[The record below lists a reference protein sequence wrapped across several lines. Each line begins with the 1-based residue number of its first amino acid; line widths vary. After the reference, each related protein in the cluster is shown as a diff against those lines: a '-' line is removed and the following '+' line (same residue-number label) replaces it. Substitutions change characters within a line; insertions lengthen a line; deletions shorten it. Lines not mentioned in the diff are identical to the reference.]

1 MRFTR
6 FNVRRYRAF
15 DAEVTVPLTDFT
27 VLVGPN
33 NLGKSTIL
41 RALNVFFGSFQR
53 KRMMTSSRYERPDRY
68 DVEHDY
74 PKKYEG
80 RRGRRWP
87 TRMVADIEFTE
98 QERDSYEELHGHVL
112 PANVTV
118 AIQYDVGEG
127 GIIRVAPSSQQLQ
140 NTEDLIAFLSWFSE
154 NFRYVYIP
162 ATRNIVDFRRS
173 VFSEIVAGAIRS
185 TRQSR
190 RRVDALEKFYSDIRN
205 SVQKVAETLSGQ
217 LRGYLPN
224 IETLEFIIDELDLL
238 RFVSV
243 RDVEI
248 DDGAKTSL
256 SQKGDGFKSLFALSM
271 LQFIAQQRYGA
282 NLIFGI
288 EEPESHL
295 HSSAIY
301 SVKASLRELSRD
313 FQVLIT
319 THSPILIQRD
329 SIRDNIV
336 VDQLPGEDFT
346 CSARPARTL
355 SQIRNSLGIR
365 PQDNLTSAAVV
376 VVVEGATEEN
386 CLAALMTH
394 VNPELSEPVAGGQV
408 RVQSAGGVTKI
419 VTSLRALARD
429 AASCVVVVDSDDE
442 GLREKDKILQSG
454 LISRSDL
461 FQVPG
466 RQGCR
471 ETEFEDVFDPEIYIG
486 EVARACG
493 IQVGINDF
501 QQARVQSGNQM
512 SRMAKWSDVM
522 SSLADAH
529 GKDWQDIVDEAKT
542 VFGRAIASNT
552 ERIPTRSLPF
562 VRSLAAQVLGYLRE
576 Q

>member
-1 MRFTR
+1 MRFNK

-15 DAEVTVPLTDFT
+15 DAEVNVPLSDFT

-41 RALNVFFGSFQR
+41 RALNVFFGSLHR
-53 KRMMTSSRYERPDRY
+53 RRIPPSRYERPDRY
-68 DVEHDY
+68 SIEDDY

-87 TRMVADIEFTE
+87 TRMVAEIEFTE
-98 QERDSYEELHGHVL
+98 QERDSYGERHANEL
-112 PANVTV
+112 PANVSV
-118 AIQYDVGEG
+118 AVQYDLGEA
-127 GIIRVAPSSQQLQ
+127 GIIGITPSSPQFQ
-140 NTEDLIAFLSWFSE
+140 NREILLTFLRWFSE

-162 ATRNIVDFRRS
+162 ATRNIADFRRS

-190 RRVDALEKFYSDIRN
+190 RRVDALERFYSDIRN
-205 SVQKVAETLSGQ
+205 SVQQVAEALSGQ
-217 LRGYLPN
+217 LRAYLPN
-224 IETLEFIIDELDLL
+224 IETLEFVIDELDLL

-243 RDVEI
+243 SDVEI
-248 DDGAKTSL
+248 DDGAKTSI

-301 SVKASLRELSRD
+301 SVKASLRELSKD

-336 VDQLPGEDFT
+336 VDQLLGEDFA
-346 CSARPARTL
+346 CSARVARTL
-355 SQIRNSLGIR
+355 TQIRNSLGIR

-376 VVVEGATEEN
+376 VIVEGATEEN
-386 CLAALMTH
+386 CLAALMAH
-394 VNPELSEPVAGGQV
+394 VNPELLEPVASGQV
-408 RVQSAGGVTKI
+408 RVQGAGGVTKI

-429 AASCVVVVDSDDE
+429 AASCVVLVDSDAE
-442 GLREKDKILQSG
+442 GLRERETILQSG
-454 LISRSDL
+454 LISRSDF
-461 FQVPG
+461 FQVPV
-466 RQGCR
+466 RQGCA
-471 ETEFEDVFDPEIYIG
+471 ETEFEDVFDPDIYIG

-493 IQVGINDF
+493 IQADSNDF
-501 QQARVQSGNQM
+501 LQAQIQSGNQM
-512 SRMAKWSDVM
+512 TRMAKWSNVM
-522 SSLADAH
+522 SSLVAAH
-529 GKDWQDIVDEAKT
+529 GRDWQNIADDAKAA
-542 VFGRAIASNT
+542 FGRSIAENT
-552 ERIPTRSLPF
+552 ARIPARDLPF
-562 VRSLAAQVLGYLRE
+562 LKSLAAQVLRYLRE

>member
-1 MRFTR
+1 M
-6 FNVRRYRAF
+6 
-15 DAEVTVPLTDFT
+15 
-27 VLVGPN
+27 G
-33 NLGKSTIL
+33 
-41 RALNVFFGSFQR
+41 
-53 KRMMTSSRYERPDRY
+53 
-68 DVEHDY
+68 
-74 PKKYEG
+74 
-80 RRGRRWP
+80 P
-87 TRMVADIEFTE
+87 TRMVADVEFAV
-98 QERDSYEELHGHVL
+98 QERDAYEELHGHVL
-112 PANVTV
+112 PANVSIAV
-118 AIQYDVGEG
+118 QYDVGEG
-127 GIIRVAPSSQQLQ
+127 GIIRVDHSSQQFQ
-140 NTEDLIAFLSWFSE
+140 NRESLIVFLRWFSE

-162 ATRNIVDFRRS
+162 ATRNIGDFRRS
-173 VFSEIVAGAIRS
+173 VFSEIVAGAIRT

-190 RRVDALEKFYSDIRN
+190 RRVDALERFYSDIRN
-205 SVQKVAETLSGQ
+205 SVQQVAETLSGQ
-217 LRGYLPN
+217 LRAYLPN
-224 IETLEFIIDELDLL
+224 IETLEFLIDELDLL

-329 SIRDNIV
+329 AIRDNIV
-336 VDQLPGEDFT
+336 VDQIPGADFT
-346 CSARPARTL
+346 CSARAARTL

-386 CLAALMTH
+386 CLATLMAH
-394 VNPELSEPVAGGQV
+394 VNPELSEPVASGQV
-408 RVQSAGGVTKI
+408 RVQGSGGVTKI

-429 AASCVVVVDSDDE
+429 AASCVVLVDSDDE
-442 GLREKDKILQSG
+442 GLREREKILQSG
-454 LISRSDL
+454 LISRSDF
-461 FQVPG
+461 FQVPV

-471 ETEFEDVFDPEIYIG
+471 ETEFKDVFDPEIYIE

-493 IQVGINDF
+493 IQVDTNDF
-501 QQARVQSGNQM
+501 ELAREQSGNRM
-512 SRMAKWSDVM
+512 TKMAKWSDVM
-522 SSLADAH
+522 SSLSVSH
-529 GKDWQDIVDEAKT
+529 GRDWQNIADDAKAA
-542 VFGRAIASNT
+542 FGRAIASNT
-552 ERIPTRSLPF
+552 ERIPSRSLPF
-562 VRSLAAQVLGYLRE
+562 IRSLSAQVQRYLRE

>member
-1 MRFTR
+1 MRFIR

-15 DAEVTVPLTDFT
+15 DTEVTIPLSDFT

-41 RALNVFFGSFQR
+41 RALNVFFGSLLQ
-53 KRMMTSSRYERPDRY
+53 KRILRIRSERNDRY
-68 DVEHDY
+68 NFEDDY

-87 TRMVADIEFTE
+87 TRMVADVEFAV
-98 QERDSYEELHGHVL
+98 QERDAYEELHGHVL
-112 PANVTV
+112 PANVSIAV
-118 AIQYDVGEG
+118 QYDVGEG
-127 GIIRVAPSSQQLQ
+127 GIIRVDHSSQQFQ
-140 NTEDLIAFLSWFSE
+140 NRESLIVFLRWFSE

-162 ATRNIVDFRRS
+162 ATRNIGDFRRS

-190 RRVDALEKFYSDIRN
+190 RRVDALERFYSDIRN
-205 SVQKVAETLSGQ
+205 SVQQVAETLSGQ
-217 LRGYLPN
+217 LRAYLPN
-224 IETLEFIIDELDLL
+224 IETLEFLIDELDLL

-329 SIRDNIV
+329 AIRDNIV
-336 VDQLPGEDFT
+336 VDQIPGADFT
-346 CSARPARTL
+346 CSARAARTL

-386 CLAALMTH
+386 CLATLMAH
-394 VNPELSEPVAGGQV
+394 VNPELSEPVASGQV
-408 RVQSAGGVTKI
+408 RVQGSGGVTKI

-429 AASCVVVVDSDDE
+429 AASCVVLVDSDDE
-442 GLREKDKILQSG
+442 GLREREKILQSG
-454 LISRSDL
+454 LISRSDF
-461 FQVPG
+461 FQVPV

-471 ETEFEDVFDPEIYIG
+471 ETEFEDVFDPEIYIE

-493 IQVGINDF
+493 IQVDTNDF
-501 QQARVQSGNQM
+501 ELAREQSGNRM
-512 SRMAKWSDVM
+512 TKMAKWSDVM
-522 SSLADAH
+522 SSLSASH
-529 GKDWQDIVDEAKT
+529 GRDWQNIADDAKAA
-542 VFGRAIASNT
+542 FGRAIASNT
-552 ERIPTRSLPF
+552 ERIPSRSLPF
-562 VRSLAAQVLGYLRE
+562 IRSLSAQVQRYLRE